1 MEQMQIQQFFQG
13 HLKEEALFNTLIDW
27 IKQQYP
33 NTKLRICKTQINL
46 LDPHSYCI
54 LSLPYR
60 RRAAFSHPYLI
71 VTLGYP
77 TRPESE
83 RFDQCV
89 QISKNRW
96 TCHLILDNESQL
108 NQELLQLIKEARIF
122 AKCDVKE

>member
-1 MEQMQIQQFFQG
+1 MEQMQIQQFFYG
-13 HLKEEALFNTLIDW
+13 HAKEEALFMAMLDW
-27 IKQQYP
+27 IRLKYP
-33 NTKLRICKTQINL
+33 DTRLRFCKTQMNL
-46 LDPHSYCI
+46 LDPNSYCI
-54 LSLPYR
+54 LSMPYR
-60 RRAAFSHPYLI
+60 RRAAFPYLI

-108 NQELLQLIKEARIF
+108 NQELMQLIDEARVF
-122 AKCDVKE
+122 AKCEVKENE